1 MPKKTDIC
9 KLILFIISS
18 GNCRQNNQEERDISM
33 TRNVMYFPIG
43 TMVVLKDSTAAAM
56 ISGYLA
62 ENKTVP
68 GYIWDY
74 CGFMYPIGLRDEN
87 EVYTFDHTQIDQVL
101 AIGYQDGEYFAFMN
115 HLKEVA
121 EKMAEIEDIAD
132 SGQETGEN
140 ESKKLKTEEQE

>member
-1 MPKKTDIC
+1 
-9 KLILFIISS
+9 
-18 GNCRQNNQEERDISM
+18 M
-33 TRNVMYFPIG
+33 TRDVTYFPIG
-43 TMVVLKDSTAAAM
+43 SMVVLKDSTAATM

-62 ENKTVP
+62 ENETVP

-115 HLKEVA
+115 HLKGVA
-121 EKMAEIEDIAD
+121 ERWLQLRMLKAAARK
-132 SGQETGEN
+132 QQRVRV
-140 ESKKLKTEEQE
+140 KKREHLTKK

>member
-1 MPKKTDIC
+1 
-9 KLILFIISS
+9 
-18 GNCRQNNQEERDISM
+18 M
-33 TRNVMYFPIG
+33 TRDVTYFPIG
-43 TMVVLKDSTAAAM
+43 TMVVLKDSTAATM

-62 ENKTVP
+62 ENETVP

-101 AIGYQDGEYFAFMN
+101 AVGYQDGEYFAFMN

-121 EKMAEIEDIAD
+121 KEMAAIEDGEG
-132 SGQETGEN
+132 SGQESQESEAKEHETTDQEMEEQKTEGQETADQEQGGEN
-140 ESKKLKTEEQE
+140 